1 MCSIVFEAVP
11 EESDI
16 MRRPPRAF
24 GEHLFADWTFGISFL
39 QGLTVLLGVL
49 TVYSSAIA
57 LDRSEG
63 IARTVAFA
71 ALATGNLA
79 LAIAN
84 RSWST
89 DVIASLLRPNRAL
102 WVAVAAAFGCLRSL
116 RSACRPY
123 SGDSASRRHRS
134 PILLPWPH
142 AGCCPCYGLKLRR
155 RPSWWNACHVI
166 APGRK
171 GTPAGRRPKRSE
183 VGIAAPPIASSYA
196 IFPAHR
202 SKSARFTD
210 RKHAGA
216 CLDLTGILDEGRDEY
231 WRTRQN
237 GRRITWPFPVRRRA
251 PSWSL
256 ESPSWSPPSTAE
268 RSRRTRRSRAR
279 CARPWSD
286 R

>member
-1 MCSIVFEAVP
+1 MVIGPMCSIVFEAVP

-102 WVAVAAAFGCLRSL
+102 WVAVAAAFGCLAACGQRAAHTAAIPL
-116 RSACRPY
+116 R
-123 SGDSASRRHRS
+123 GD
-134 PILLPWPH
+134 
-142 AGCCPCYGLKLRR
+142 
-155 RPSWWNACHVI
+155 I
-166 APGRK
+166 A
-171 GTPAGRRPKRSE
+171 
-183 VGIAAPPIASSYA
+183 
-196 IFPAHR
+196 
-202 SKSARFTD
+202 
-210 RKHAGA
+210 
-216 CLDLTGILDEGRDEY
+216 
-231 WRTRQN
+231 
-237 GRRITWPFPVRRRA
+237 
-251 PSWSL
+251 
-256 ESPSWSPPSTAE
+256 
-268 RSRRTRRSRAR
+268 RRSCCRGRMRGVVRAMV
-279 CARPWSD
+279 
-286 R
+286 